1 MTCEEV
7 WEQLSAFLDGE
18 LEVVQRRQVERHLQG
33 CAACR
38 EALHMLEE
46 ISAAVHDVPWV
57 ADDVL
62 PTEHLLAQLP
72 DVARQKA
79 RTINRVVCEEAVAG
93 VLGVGVVVWMALSLH
108 SVSVLS
114 RVLAALWGLLSR
126 LVLGRPLPWSVV
138 PLLGAGLV
146 GSAVVGGLLHGL
158 RGSVWASWRR
168 KR

>member
-7 WEQLSAFLDGE
+7 RDQLSAFLDGE
-18 LEVVQRRQVERHLQG
+18 LEVVQRRQVEEHLQG

-38 EALHMLEE
+38 AALHMLEE

-72 DVARQKA
+72 DVARRKA
-79 RTINRVVCEEAVAG
+79 RTINRVVLEEAMAG
-93 VLGVGVVVWMALSLH
+93 VLGVGVVVWIALSLH
-108 SVSVLS
+108 SVSALS
-114 RVLAALWGLLSR
+114 RVLVALWGLLSR
-126 LVLGRPLPWSVV
+126 LVLGRPLPWPVM
-138 PLLGAGLV
+138 PLLGVGLV
-146 GSAVVGGLLHGL
+146 GSVVVGGLLHGR
-158 RGSVWASWRR
+158 RGSVLASWRR

>member
-7 WEQLSAFLDGE
+7 RDQLSAFLDGD
-18 LEVVQRRQVERHLQG
+18 LEVVQRRQVEEHLQG
-33 CAACR
+33 CAACLA
-38 EALHMLEE
+38 ALHMLEE

-62 PTEHLLAQLP
+62 PTAHLLAQLP

-79 RTINRVVCEEAVAG
+79 RTINRVMCEEAVAG
-93 VLGVGVVVWMALSLH
+93 MLGVGVVVWIALSLH
-108 SVSVLS
+108 PVSALS
-114 RVLAALWGLLSR
+114 RVLAALGDLLSR

-146 GSAVVGGLLHGL
+146 GSAVVGGLFHGR
-158 RGSVWASWRR
+158 RGSAWASWRR